1 LREVAMRILAFGRLL
16 ALIVAACLGGFVIA
30 CGGGDDESSDSGSP
44 AAQTPTDADGAPNGR
59 DELSLEEYFE
69 QVDVIFERCDQE
81 IDDLNTE
88 LETTIDE
95 ATTVEDQVQ
104 ALDDFL
110 SQSVDILSGAAEDI
124 EAIEPPDEVQ
134 DPHDAFIAAV
144 RDGIESTEG
153 LRDDLE
159 GASGEAEVNRVIE
172 QFTEEIT
179 RIQQEADTACLD
191 LQQIADSNN
200 IVVDLNCE
208 D

>member
-1 LREVAMRILAFGRLL
+1 MRMPAFGRLL
-16 ALIVAACLGGFVIA
+16 ALILTACLAGFVIA

-44 AAQTPTDADGAPNGR
+44 GAQTPADGDGAADGG
-59 DELSLEEYFE
+59 DEPSLEEYFE
-69 QVDVIFERCDQE
+69 QVDTIFESSDQE

-88 LETTIDE
+88 LETAIDE

-110 SQSVDILSGAAEDI
+110 SQSVDILSGAVEDI
-124 EAIEPPDEVQ
+124 EAIEPPDEAQ

-144 RDGIESTEG
+144 RGGIESTEG

-159 GASGEAEVNRVIE
+159 GASGEAEVNTVIE
-172 QFTEEIT
+172 EFAEEIT
-179 RIQQEADTACLD
+179 QIQQVADSACLD